1 MISQQAAGLPQCF
14 KGSYP
19 VRWAARRAVVALPER
34 TGHADAGQVSED
46 PLPAVNRGADALI
59 VEMTATISCNYT
71 GADALLRA
79 VANGTEMRPAVTGSI
94 LRRALSLSGL
104 NHLIPI
110 YPSLEAAI
118 AASEPAP
125 AGAARRRR
133 RPGYRPRQSC
143 GGSRTPRMTG
153 RHWHRALVLAS
164 RRPEET
170 FSDIG
175 KRIAWPPGRFA
186 DRDGLREARPG
197 HGTAFAQATTPRPAG
212 TGARLA
218 GASKDGARFP
228 AEVRRT
234 PVHTPAAQFTLTV
247 IPDAPGTGRKPPPAF
262 PGPRPGESTG
272 TRPGSGRP
280 AHRQLVPR
288 RSQPAAALESSR
300 DVAGPRTAQVPG
312 TSQRHPRHLAAP
324 RQGTASRPPEPAAQD
339 TVPCQLPVVA
349 GPGHYLRFPGRYLL
363 TDPGGGHRCRSRIK

>member
-71 GADALLRA
+71 GADALPLA
-79 VANGTEMRPAVTGSI
+79 VANGTEMRPTVTGSI

-104 NHLIPI
+104 NHLISI

-125 AGAARRRR
+125 AGAGRRRR
-133 RPGYRPRQSC
+133 RPGCHPRQSC
-143 GGSRTPRMTG
+143 GGCRTPRMTG

-164 RRPEET
+164 RRPEGT

-212 TGARLA
+212 TGHGWPGHARTGHGSLPRSA
-218 GASKDGARFP
+218 APRCTP
-228 AEVRRT
+228 RR
-234 PVHTPAAQFTLTV
+234 PSSPFH
-247 IPDAPGTGRKPPPAF
+247 RH
-262 PGPRPGESTG
+262 
-272 TRPGSGRP
+272 SGRP
-280 AHRQLVPR
+280 GNRPQASASLPRPAARGEHRHATGIWPPRSSPACPAPISACGRSGVVPR
-288 RSQPAAALESSR
+288 RGRAAH
-300 DVAGPRTAQVPG
+300 RT
-312 TSQRHPRHLAAP
+312 SPRHLT
-324 RQGTASRPPEPAAQD
+324 TASAASRRSPPGDGVPAAGTRRTGHR
-339 TVPCQLPVVA
+339 TVPA
-349 GPGHYLRFPGRYLL
+349 AR
-363 TDPGGGHRCRSRIK
+363 GGGPWSLSAVSRPVPAH